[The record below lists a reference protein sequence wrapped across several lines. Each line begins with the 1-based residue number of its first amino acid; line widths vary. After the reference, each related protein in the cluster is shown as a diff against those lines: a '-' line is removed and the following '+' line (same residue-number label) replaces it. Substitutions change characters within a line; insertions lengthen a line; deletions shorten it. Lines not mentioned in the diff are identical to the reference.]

1 MCFQDYLNISYIKSL
16 VVDDKWLATLEKQ
29 VHSEMDRVSQTIS
42 RRLIE
47 LAERY
52 ETPLSVLDTKVE
64 ELEKKVNK
72 HLKKMGVVE

>member
-1 MCFQDYLNISYIKSL
+1 M
-16 VVDDKWLATLEKQ
+16 DDKWLATLEKQ

>member
-1 MCFQDYLNISYIKSL
+1 M
-16 VVDDKWLATLEKQ
+16 DDKWLATLEKQ

-52 ETPLSVLDTKVE
+52 ETPLSILDTKVE